1 MEKLKQISIY
11 PQISGR
17 SRVEKMAQDPEKMK
31 AMIAFKKR
39 LEDQL
44 EKLTTEANEV
54 QATLEAVNQMLL
66 EKGFKRGDIKEVQTQ
81 PPASMPKEVALPKPA
96 VSQPKPKPVAPTN
109 ELPPVPLAPQESETV
124 IPLKTMAEEPLAL
137 MYFDKGVIHV
147 MPDESKN
154 FSVETPPFSNF
165 LVEKVFS
172 KMQEKDKE
180 LVRLGQLTPDK
191 MFSYNIVREGDQIR
205 EIIIKNVDEERL
217 KELKSS
223 IRWTLE
229 KMYEKIKSA

>member
-1 MEKLKQISIY
+1 
-11 PQISGR
+11 
-17 SRVEKMAQDPEKMK
+17 MK
-31 AMIAFKKR
+31 SLIAFKKR

-44 EKLTTEANEV
+44 EKLQVETSEI
-54 QATLEAVNQMLL
+54 QASLDTVNSILL
-66 EKGFKRGDIKEVQTQ
+66 EKGFKRGDIKEIPVSQVT
-81 PPASMPKEVALPKPA
+81 PPLPDEVVLPKQVAVEPIKAA
-96 VSQPKPKPVAPTN
+96 VSET
-109 ELPPVPLAPQESETV
+109 ETV
-124 IPLKTMAEEPLAL
+124 IPLKTMADEPLAL
-137 MYFDKGVIHV
+137 MYFEKHSIHV

-154 FSVETPPFSNF
+154 FNVNTPPFGNF

-191 MFSYNIVREGDQIR
+191 MFSYNIVREGDLIR
-205 EIIIKNVDEERL
+205 EIIIKNVDEERV

-229 KMYEKIKSA
+229 KMYEKMKDM

>member
-1 MEKLKQISIY
+1 
-11 PQISGR
+11 
-17 SRVEKMAQDPEKMK
+17 MAQDPEKMK

-44 EKLTTEANEV
+44 DKLTTEANEV
-54 QATLEAVNQMLL
+54 QATLDAVNQILL
-66 EKGFKRGDIKEVQTQ
+66 EKGFKRGDIKEIQTQ
-81 PPASMPKEVALPKPA
+81 APPAMPKEVALPKTQPE
-96 VSQPKPKPVAPTN
+96 QPKPQPSAPATP
-109 ELPPVPLAPQESETV
+109 LPPMPLAPQETET
-124 IPLKTMAEEPLAL
+124 IMLKTMAEEPLAL
-137 MYFDKGVIHV
+137 MHIDKNVVHI

-172 KMQEKDKE
+172 KIQEKDKE

-191 MFSYNIVREGDQIR
+191 MFSYNIVREADQIR

-229 KMYEKIKSA
+229 KMYDKMKSA

>member
-1 MEKLKQISIY
+1 
-11 PQISGR
+11 
-17 SRVEKMAQDPEKMK
+17 MAQDPERMK

-44 EKLTTEANEV
+44 EKLTIETNEV
-54 QATLEAVNQMLL
+54 QATLETVNQILL
-66 EKGFKRGDIKEVQTQ
+66 EKGFKRGDIKEVPTM
-81 PPASMPKEVALPKPA
+81 PESMPKEVVLPKPA
-96 VSQPKPKPVAPTN
+96 AEAPKPQAPPA
-109 ELPPVPLAPQESETV
+109 PPAVPSETV
-124 IPLKTMAEEPLAL
+124 IPLKTMADEPLAI
-137 MYFDKGVIHV
+137 MYFDKQIIHV
-147 MPDESKN
+147 MPDESKDFAMN
-154 FSVETPPFSNF
+154 TPPFSNF

-180 LVRLGQLTPDK
+180 LVRLGQLTPDR
-191 MFSYNIVREGDQIR
+191 MFSYNIVHEGDQIR

-229 KMYEKIKSA
+229 KMYEKMKGA